1 MKILSTFCFLLIAF
15 SAYSQQF
22 NFNQLIEM
30 TNDNK
35 VFEIRMIKALN
46 QMHEKSKI
54 IGYTYRTINGD
65 IGSMRDDLPTNNLK
79 YEPKYKFSN
88 GQIYTESE
96 INDNN
101 LDENFEIRNKL
112 RAEGGFINELEVEG
126 YHFIQSKI
134 ISLIKSEDIKIGFAE
149 NYDSEE
155 KTAFTWYKWESKNY
169 KKVLIQSKLFSPG
182 FKQLTIEYVRSEDF
196 SNILSKIIEVSKYID
211 TNEEY
216 GSFISNYKYGL
227 YSIKSERRDN
237 GNGGIITI
245 YLEQK

>member
-1 MKILSTFCFLLIAF
+1 MKIFSTFCFLLIAF
-15 SAYSQQF
+15 ATYSQQF

-35 VFEIRMIKALN
+35 VFEIKMIKALN
-46 QMHEKSKI
+46 QMHKKRKALNYFYS
-54 IGYTYRTINGD
+54 TIDGTMGGTQN
-65 IGSMRDDLPTNNLK
+65 IPTNNLK
-79 YEPKYKFSN
+79 YEPKFKFSN

-112 RAEGGFINELEVEG
+112 RAEGGLINEQEVKG
-126 YHFIQSKI
+126 YDFKQSKI
-134 ISLIKSEDIKIGFAE
+134 ITLEKGETIEIGFAE
-149 NYDSEE
+149 NYNSEE
-155 KTAFTWYKWESKNY
+155 KIASTWYKWESHQY
-169 KKVLIQSKLFSPG
+169 KKILVQTKLSSPN

-196 SNILSKIIEVSKYID
+196 SNILSKIIAVSKYVD

>member
-1 MKILSTFCFLLIAF
+1 MKTFSTFCFLLLAF
-15 SAYSQQF
+15 TAYSQQF

-54 IGYTYRTINGD
+54 IGYTYVTINGD
-65 IGSMRDDLPTNNLK
+65 IGSSRDFPTNNLK
-79 YEPKYKFSN
+79 YERKFKFN
-88 GQIYTESE
+88 DGHTYTESE
-96 INDNN
+96 INDRK
-101 LDENFEIRNKL
+101 LDENHEIRNKL
-112 RAEGGFINELEVEG
+112 IKEGGFINELEVKG
-126 YHFIQSKI
+126 YHFTQSKI

-155 KTAFTWYKWESKNY
+155 KTAITWYKWESKNY
-169 KKVLIQSKLFSPG
+169 KKVLIQSKLFSPS
-182 FKQLTIEYVRSEDF
+182 FKKLTIEYVRNEDF
-196 SNILSKIIEVSKYID
+196 SNILSKIITVSKYID

>member
-46 QMHEKSKI
+46 QMYKKKKNILYSYSTI
-54 IGYTYRTINGD
+54 DGSIGCTND
-65 IGSMRDDLPTNNLK
+65 IPTNNLK

-101 LDENFEIRNKL
+101 LDESFEIRNKL
-112 RAEGGFINELEVEG
+112 RAEGGFVNELEVEG
-126 YHFIQSKI
+126 YNFQQSKI
-134 ISLIKSEDIKIGFAE
+134 ISLIKSEDIEISFAE
-149 NYDSEE
+149 DYDSEE
-155 KTAFTWYKWESKNY
+155 KTAFTWYKWESTNY
-169 KKVLIQSKLFSPG
+169 KKVLIQSKLFSPS
-182 FKQLTIEYVRSEDF
+182 FKKLTINYVRNEDF
-196 SNILSKIIEVSKYID
+196 SNILSKIISVSNYID

-227 YSIKSERRDN
+227 YSIKSERHDN